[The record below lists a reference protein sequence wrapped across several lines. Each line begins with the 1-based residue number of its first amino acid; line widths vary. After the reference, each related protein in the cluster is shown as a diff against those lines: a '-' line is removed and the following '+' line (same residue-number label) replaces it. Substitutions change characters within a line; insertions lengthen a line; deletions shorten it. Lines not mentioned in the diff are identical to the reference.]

1 VKEVEMKGWSW
12 LLGVG
17 VMMLVP
23 SIQAQDIGGNDMA
36 VLSSK
41 ELRELFKEQ
50 KNNIAPAGEL
60 IFGLNPQE
68 RQKLQ
73 ELYKSDPDAAR
84 IFITEQ
90 LEENRQKKQDAAK
103 KIQETAKKF
112 RRSRD
117 QAEKEQLRQ
126 VLRRLLVEQFEQ
138 TSAEIA
144 VRLKMQEQRLA
155 EVQAAYQERLENSDR
170 LIDAQLEKMTRK
182 RPANRKM
189 KNVQE

>member
-1 VKEVEMKGWSW
+1 MKGWSW

-60 IFGLNPQE
+60 IFGLN
-68 RQKLQ
+68 
-73 ELYKSDPDAAR
+73 KSDPDAAR

>member
-1 VKEVEMKGWSW
+1 MKGWSW
-12 LLGVG
+12 LLGMG

-84 IFITEQ
+84 IFITEK